1 MRARQGVGREENKKK
16 DRPEMECSKNFSLL
30 KSFCILKTV
39 GVGFLRR
46 KVVFVSLLLEFYFKI
61 ENGE

>member
-1 MRARQGVGREENKKK
+1 VWEEKKIKK
-16 DRPEMECSKNFSLL
+16 DKPEMECSKNFSPL

-46 KVVFVSLLLEFYFKI
+46 KVVSVRMLLELYFKI
-61 ENGE
+61 ENGK